1 MQRARALQ
9 DLIVKERRT
18 PSKIAGGCIID
29 QSGERHRENPAV
41 LDCKGGVKQSRMIRK
56 VRGLPLGLRKITS
69 GFSHIRIVFQTCP
82 PLLLV
87 SSTERE
93 TSLSLSSFTRLP
105 STDDFF
111 FHDSRP
117 LRRPLRRRS
126 PSETIQ
132 NSCSNT
138 VSPLRIVAL
147 QFPAARRIT
156 AVSLSFSSTCFS
168 SSSLPLPFSVSFL
181 FWFCNPFY
189 ETSVAR
195 TRWWRW
201 RRVVEASGT
210 LILRIKK
217 RARILPVK
225 SAARSNTF
233 YAVTGDILVSSSSRK
248 WVTGGI

>member
-1 MQRARALQ
+1 MKRS
-9 DLIVKERRT
+9 RT
-18 PSKIAGGCIID
+18 
-29 QSGERHRENPAV
+29 
-41 LDCKGGVKQSRMIRK
+41 IRK
-56 VRGLPLGLRKITS
+56 VRGLPSGLRKITS

-82 PLLLV
+82 SATIVGVLD
-87 SSTERE
+87 RE
-93 TSLSLSSFTRLP
+93 TSPSFSSFTRSP

-111 FHDSRP
+111 FHGSGHCAGRCFVVV
-117 LRRPLRRRS
+117 R

-156 AVSLSFSSTCFS
+156 AVSLSFSFSLICFS

-195 TRWWRW
+195 TRRWRR
-201 RRVVEASGT
+201 RRVVEASKHADLKDRETGSDS
-210 LILRIKK
+210 I
-217 RARILPVK
+217 VK
-225 SAARSNTF
+225 STGPEAIRSTP
-233 YAVTGDILVSSSSRK
+233 
-248 WVTGGI
+248 